1 MDKLN
6 GAIHTIWYTKDK
18 EELGSGHIFRQTSL
32 ALVVLHLADTLVKHG
47 QANPYTDI
55 KEKKTTRC
63 GFSLAW
69 GQPQARHFSHT
80 LARFLPP
87 NGLWEDFPCNG
98 KQSAWTLKGTASDYK

>member
-6 GAIHTIWYTKDK
+6 RATHYMVYKGQRGARKWT
-18 EELGSGHIFRQTSL
+18 HIFRQTSL

-55 KEKKTTRC
+55 KRRRQDV
-63 GFSLAW
+63 GFPLLW

-98 KQSAWTLKGTASDYK
+98 KQSAWTHKGTVSDYK